1 MMRWYAFLFLVVL
14 LPAGCASRG
23 VSGNAQG
30 GVVSSALGS
39 EAQLGVA
46 DAHCRR
52 FDKKARLG
60 DALETGSVTFDCI
73 R

>member
-1 MMRWYAFLFLVVL
+1 MRGPALLFLVTL
-14 LPAGCASRG
+14 LLAGCAARS
-23 VSGNAQG
+23 VAGNAQG
-30 GVVSSALGS
+30 GVVSPWLSS
-39 EAQLGVA
+39 EARLLAA

-60 DALETGSVTFDCI
+60 EALETGSITFDCI

>member
-1 MMRWYAFLFLVVL
+1 MRGYALLVLVAL
-14 LPAGCASRG
+14 LPVGCAASG
-23 VSGNAQG
+23 VTGNAQG
-30 GVVSSALGS
+30 GVVSPSLGS
-39 EAQLGVA
+39 EAQLLAA

-60 DALETGSVTFDCI
+60 EALETGSVVFDCI